1 MYPFFSSVVFFLY
14 SINEQIALPSFQAV
28 HKPHKISSSTSVWAV
43 IASDVRNIGAILDN
57 GTVKFWCYNGYGQLG
72 HGNSTTIGN
81 GSNEMGDNL
90 LAIGLGT
97 GRTATS
103 IEAGLYFSLAILDDG
118 TVKAWARNNQGQ
130 LGQ

>member
-1 MYPFFSSVVFFLY
+1 M
-14 SINEQIALPSFQAV
+14 IG
-28 HKPHKISSSTSVWAV
+28 
-43 IASDVRNIGAILDN
+43 SDVKNIGAILDN

-72 HGNSTTIGN
+72 QGNTTTIGN

-118 TVKAWARNNQGQ
+118 TVKAWGRNNQGQ
-130 LGQ
+130 LGQWNTTQIGDDADEMGDNLCKRDLSSNSDATIELEY

>member
-1 MYPFFSSVVFFLY
+1 M
-14 SINEQIALPSFQAV
+14 
-28 HKPHKISSSTSVWAV
+28 
-43 IASDVRNIGAILDN
+43 IASDVKNIGAILDN

-72 HGNSTTIGN
+72 QGNTTTIGN

-130 LGQ
+130 LGQWNTTQIGDDADKMGDNLCKRDLSSNSDATIELEY

>member
-1 MYPFFSSVVFFLY
+1 M
-14 SINEQIALPSFQAV
+14 IG
-28 HKPHKISSSTSVWAV
+28 
-43 IASDVRNIGAILDN
+43 SDVKNIGAILDN

-72 HGNSTTIGN
+72 QGNTTTIGN

-118 TVKAWARNNQGQ
+118 TVKAWGRNNQGQ
-130 LGQ
+130 LGQWNTTQIGDDADEMGDNLCKRDFSSNSDATIELEY